1 MNHDTYL
8 NSYLADILATA
19 KNVAVVGAST
29 DDKRPSHWISGFLL
43 GKGYHVFPVNP
54 LHRGGR
60 ILGQHVYGSL
70 AEIPEPIHLVDVFRR
85 SEHLDRI
92 VDEVLALSPR
102 PGRDLVPARHQGRCG
117 SRTGGSLR
125 HQGGH
130 EPGAGLG
137 IPSGLRAPARTFRPR
152 ARRLSAT
159 GGVRTG

>member
-54 LHRGGR
+54 LDRGGR

-102 PGRDLVPARHQGRCG
+102 PAAIWCQ
-117 SRTGGSLR
+117 
-125 HQGGH
+125 
-130 EPGAGLG
+130 LG
-137 IPSGLRAPARTFRPR
+137 IRDDAAAARAEASGIKVVMNRALVSEYPLVYERLHAPSAHGHAA
-152 ARRLSAT
+152 
-159 GGVRTG
+159 